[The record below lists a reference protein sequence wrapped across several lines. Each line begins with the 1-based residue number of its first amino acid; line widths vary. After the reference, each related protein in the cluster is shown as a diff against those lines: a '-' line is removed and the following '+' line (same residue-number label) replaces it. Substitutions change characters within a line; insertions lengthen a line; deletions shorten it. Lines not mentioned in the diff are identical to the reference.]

1 VRAIREYTGTRD
13 IPVEAGGTTRQVTTS
28 KKTHMLGAA
37 LCRGLILTSALAA
50 ALTVQAQQ
58 SEQPKTYPR
67 AAGGTDTASCLKE
80 AAQMNA
86 AVIKVGQLG
95 SQKAQNP
102 DLKRFSEQI
111 EADHKRAQDKLETI
125 AKNHNV
131 ELPTTLSAKC
141 QEELSKLQALS
152 GAEFD
157 KEFAK
162 GAVQGYAMG
171 IAKLQEASVQAKEPD
186 VAQYAKDRLARL
198 KRHQERAREIAKTV
212 GLGQA
217 TIAALET
224 QLPEGVGT
232 SGANSQ
238 TERGTA
244 SPQSNDQGERKDLQ
258 PQP

>member
-1 VRAIREYTGTRD
+1 M
-13 IPVEAGGTTRQVTTS
+13 TTS
-28 KKTHMLGAA
+28 KKTDMLGAA
-37 LCRGLILTSALAA
+37 LCRGLILTSALVA

-58 SEQPKTYPR
+58 SEQPKPYPN
-67 AAGGTDTASCLKE
+67 ASGGSDTSSCLKE
-80 AAQMNA
+80 ASQMNA

-95 SQKAQNP
+95 SQKAHNP

-111 EADHKRAQDKLETI
+111 GADHKRAQDKLETI

-171 IAKLQEASVQAKEPD
+171 IAKLQEASVQAKDPD
-186 VAQYAKDRLARL
+186 VAQYAKDRLAQLR
-198 KRHQERAREIAKTV
+198 RHQERAREVAKAV
-212 GLGQA
+212 GLDQA

-224 QLPEGVGT
+224 QSPEGVGT
-232 SGANSQ
+232 SGASSQ
-238 TERGTA
+238 TERGAA